1 VLFLLAVVCI
11 LIGITV
17 SSGATWMN
25 DLMPERPDGEDT
37 TADEEFAANAAS
49 FGTLFEVGLY
59 VFGVYMLVIGLTGC
73 ICTKRYRAVCL
84 CIFTHQ
90 IFTLGLIAVT
100 FFLATVPFTIWW
112 VSADDIEWFCER
124 ETLVLQNYYVENE
137 VAAGDFLLSARSY
150 I

>member
-1 VLFLLAVVCI
+1 MCSLLKNLCTTKCIYCLSTLLFLLAVVCI

-17 SSGATWMN
+17 STGATWMN

-59 VFGVYMLVIGLTGC
+59 VFGIYMLVIGLTGC

-84 CIFTHQ
+84 CIFTH
-90 IFTLGLIAVT
+90 
-100 FFLATVPFTIWW
+100 
-112 VSADDIEWFCER
+112 
-124 ETLVLQNYYVENE
+124 
-137 VAAGDFLLSARSY
+137 
-150 I
+150 